1 MFNWICPECGRD
13 VSPSATECPYCAERK
28 KTGEVVAPVVDPAA
42 AYTTP
47 PSQGPYAA
55 PPPAYQP
62 PAPSYQTHSDTQYR
76 PEPRSYAPP
85 QPVQAPPQPHY
96 AHPQQHYGA
105 APPSQH
111 YPPQPP
117 SQQQPYYGYPPPRKP
132 GLPTWAVGILS
143 ALAFLGLIAGIYW
156 AYQYFGKGPRA
167 ERAGTTEP
175 AAAARSKP
183 ANPLQKYIEVVGIRL
198 VNDARKRPEAR
209 FLVVNHANTE
219 FNDITANVTLYA
231 STSRSEED
239 AIGTFTFKLG
249 SIEGN
254 SSKEMTQP
262 LNTKLKTYELPDWQN
277 VTADVQITTP

>member
-28 KTGEVVAPVVDPAA
+28 KTAEVTAPVVDPLA
-42 AYTTP
+42 AYTAVP
-47 PSQGPYAA
+47 QAPGPYAA
-55 PPPAYQP
+55 PPPPPPPAYQP
-62 PAPSYQTHSDTQYR
+62 PAPAYQTQPVQPPPPAHQ
-76 PEPRSYAPP
+76 YAPP
-85 QPVQAPPQPHY
+85 QQYAPAPP
-96 AHPQQHYGA
+96 
-105 APPSQH
+105 PPR

-117 SQQQPYYGYPPPRKP
+117 SQQQPYYGYPPPPKP
-132 GLPTWAVGILS
+132 GIPTWAIGILS

-156 AYQYFGKGPRA
+156 AYQYLGKGPRA
-167 ERAGTTEP
+167 ERAGVTEP
-175 AAAARSKP
+175 AAAARNKP

-209 FLVVNHANTE
+209 FVVVNHANTE
-219 FNDITANVTLYA
+219 FNGITANVTLYA

-239 AIGTFTFKLG
+239 AVGTFTFKLDSIDG
-249 SIEGN
+249 S